1 MHTVSIKKTV
11 PFVRR
16 LWHSVFHTCRLC
28 SSTVSTGLNSLAA
41 IWWAE
46 LDGTALKKSASQHR
60 SGLAVKF
67 LALLFGLLSYALV
80 YVVPYMGGLA
90 PVSYHKS

>member
-1 MHTVSIKKTV
+1 MK
-11 PFVRR
+11 R
-16 LWHSVFHTCRLC
+16 LWQSVFHICHLC

-46 LDGTALKKSASQHR
+46 LDGTALKKSASEHN

-67 LALLFGLLSYALV
+67 LALVFGLLSYALV
-80 YVVPYMGGLA
+80 YVVPYMGGLV
-90 PVSYHKS
+90 PVSYHRS

>member
-1 MHTVSIKKTV
+1 MALTY
-11 PFVRR
+11 
-16 LWHSVFHTCRLC
+16 RLC

-46 LDGTALKKSASQHR
+46 MDGTALKKSACQNR
-60 SGLAVKF
+60 SGLTVKF

-90 PVSYHKS
+90 PVSHYR

>member
-1 MHTVSIKKTV
+1 MHTVSIKKIV
-11 PFVRR
+11 PFVKR
-16 LWHSVFHTCRLC
+16 LWQSVFHTWNLC

-46 LDGTALKKSASQHR
+46 LDGTALKKSASKHR
-60 SGLAVKF
+60 SGGLAVKF

-90 PVSYHKS
+90 PVSY